1 MIALIGAGAL
11 GSALLKGL
19 RTEGHIPFDAL
30 SILDPRPS
38 EEAQIWAERGAKLN
52 PDYGQLQVCDTLI
65 IAVKPQGFAF
75 LADQIKAH
83 IKPGSLIISVMAG
96 IGIKSMESALGSQ
109 IYARVMPTTAMATG
123 QSIASLYAH
132 IPEALSRT
140 EALFSKVATCVR
152 LDKESQMDAA
162 TAVSGSGAAFIYTM
176 VLALQKAGEAA
187 GLSAS
192 QAETLARQT
201 FASSARLVEADSSGL
216 ETLIKRIAS
225 PGGTTEAGLKVLA
238 DDATGMDQLI
248 LDTVMVACQRSHD
261 LGSN

>member
-140 EALFSKVATCVR
+140 EALFSKV
-152 LDKESQMDAA
+152 
-162 TAVSGSGAAFIYTM
+162 
-176 VLALQKAGEAA
+176 LALQKAGEAA

-201 FASSARLVEADSSGL
+201 FVSSARLVEADSTGL